1 VFGVNRVKKPPQCE
15 SLLKVQ
21 CFPTFSVRRKGRRSQ
36 AVGASLRAKAVLD
49 LSPAGAAAKSIVSLG
64 TRLATETKMS
74 RLVPTRVHV
83 LAAALG
89 LVVSLAWAVAPNV
102 AKAQGAAQPSE
113 ATQPNGTVQ
122 PQPPAPDDGRYA
134 FHRRGEGFVRL
145 DSRTGQVSQCG
156 WSPNTWSCKV
166 VPDERAA
173 LESEIN
179 RLQRDN
185 AALKNSLLAGG
196 LELPNGIVAEA
207 PAAPGP
213 VPPGSVPDLSAK
225 EPKGPTEVDLD
236 RAFTFM
242 KNVWR
247 RLVDMMVDLQRDM
260 QRKS

>member
-1 VFGVNRVKKPPQCE
+1 M
-15 SLLKVQ
+15 
-21 CFPTFSVRRKGRRSQ
+21 
-36 AVGASLRAKAVLD
+36 
-49 LSPAGAAAKSIVSLG
+49 
-64 TRLATETKMS
+64 TRF
-74 RLVPTRVHV
+74 VPTRVGV
-83 LAAALG
+83 RAAASG
-89 LVVSLAWAVAPNV
+89 LAVFLAFAVAPNE
-102 AKAQGAAQPSE
+102 AMAQGAAQPNE
-113 ATQPNGTVQ
+113 AG
-122 PQPPAPDDGRYA
+122 QPPAPDDGRYT

-145 DSRTGQVSQCG
+145 DSRTGQVSLCG

-166 VPDERAA
+166 VPDERLA

-196 LELPNGIVAEA
+196 LELPNGVMAEA

-213 VPPGSVPDLSAK
+213 VPPGSVPDVATK
-225 EPKGPTEVDLD
+225 EPKGPTDAELD

-260 QRKS
+260 QRKG

>member
-1 VFGVNRVKKPPQCE
+1 M
-15 SLLKVQ
+15 
-21 CFPTFSVRRKGRRSQ
+21 
-36 AVGASLRAKAVLD
+36 
-49 LSPAGAAAKSIVSLG
+49 IVSLG
-64 TRLATETKMS
+64 TRLATETKMT
-74 RLVPTRVHV
+74 RFVPTRVPV
-83 LAAALG
+83 RAAALG
-89 LVVSLAWAVAPNV
+89 LVVFLAATVAPNQV
-102 AKAQGAAQPSE
+102 MAQGAAQPNE
-113 ATQPNGTVQ
+113 ATQPNETV
-122 PQPPAPDDGRYA
+122 QPPAPDDGRYA
-134 FHRRGEGFVRL
+134 FPRRGEGFVRL

-156 WSPNTWSCKV
+156 WSPNSWSCKV
-166 VPDERAA
+166 VPDERMA

-196 LELPNGIVAEA
+196 IELPNGIVAEA

-225 EPKGPTEVDLD
+225 EPKGPTEADLD

-247 RLVDMMVDLQRDM
+247 RLVDMMVDLQKDM

>member
-1 VFGVNRVKKPPQCE
+1 MTRF
-15 SLLKVQ
+15 
-21 CFPTFSVRRKGRRSQ
+21 
-36 AVGASLRAKAVLD
+36 
-49 LSPAGAAAKSIVSLG
+49 VS
-64 TRLATETKMS
+64 TH
-74 RLVPTRVHV
+74 VHV
-83 LAAALG
+83 CAAALG
-89 LVVSLAWAVAPNV
+89 LVVFLAATVAPNQV
-102 AKAQGAAQPSE
+102 MAQGAAQPNE
-113 ATQPNGTVQ
+113 ATQPNETV
-122 PQPPAPDDGRYA
+122 QPPAPDDGRYA

-156 WSPNTWSCKV
+156 WSTNTWSCKV
-166 VPDERAA
+166 VPDERMA

-196 LELPNGIVAEA
+196 IELPNGIVAEA

-225 EPKGPTEVDLD
+225 EPKGPTEADLD

-247 RLVDMMVDLQRDM
+247 RLVDMMVDLQKDM

>member
-1 VFGVNRVKKPPQCE
+1 M
-15 SLLKVQ
+15 
-21 CFPTFSVRRKGRRSQ
+21 
-36 AVGASLRAKAVLD
+36 
-49 LSPAGAAAKSIVSLG
+49 IVSLG

-74 RLVPTRVHV
+74 RPVPTHV
-83 LAAALG
+83 SVRAAALG
-89 LVVSLAWAVAPNV
+89 LVVSLASAVAPNEAV
-102 AKAQGAAQPSE
+102 AQGAAQPNE
-113 ATQPNGTVQ
+113 TAQPNEAV
-122 PQPPAPDDGRYA
+122 QPPAPDDGRYA

-166 VPDERAA
+166 VPDERLA

-196 LELPNGIVAEA
+196 LELPNGVLAEA
-207 PAAPGP
+207 PPAPRP

-225 EPKGPTEVDLD
+225 EPKGPIEADLD

-242 KNVWR
+242 KDVWR

-260 QRKS
+260 QRKG